1 MRNGNLLNGIV
12 NLSYLKD
19 LVAATKTLSFTLKSF
34 TYNGFEVKGS
44 VTIKRS
50 RVNEIGKPQANV
62 VSKFNGVWPDEST
75 ASISAYR
82 SREWIEGYVSGLGL
96 QFFLIMVNA
105 TYMNKLE
112 SVFQK
117 VNMVPLRREWSC
129 RFLVSGILS
138 ITRNNARTTVDF
150 GDGLVIQIKY

>member
-19 LVAATKTLSFTLKSF
+19 LVAATKTLSLTLKSF

-50 RVNEIGKPQANV
+50 RVNKIGKPQANV

-75 ASISAYR
+75 ASIRDYR
-82 SREWIEGYVSGLGL
+82 SRVLIECYVSGL
-96 QFFLIMVNA
+96 
-105 TYMNKLE
+105 
-112 SVFQK
+112 
-117 VNMVPLRREWSC
+117 
-129 RFLVSGILS
+129 
-138 ITRNNARTTVDF
+138 
-150 GDGLVIQIKY
+150 